1 MGNGSSTPTTSGR
14 RRTMPRIKPVDQN
27 TADPATAELLN
38 SVKKSMGT
46 VPNLI
51 ATMANSPAVAKA
63 YLGFAQALSG
73 GTLPRR
79 LREEIALVVGEA
91 NACGYCVAAHT
102 ALAKRAGLT
111 EQQTKDARRATS
123 GEEKEQAALLFARKV
138 VQNRGIVADADV
150 DLLRRAGYTEG
161 EIGEIVAHV
170 ALNLFTN
177 YFNHVA
183 ATELDFPAAPEL
195 AA

>member
-1 MGNGSSTPTTSGR
+1 
-14 RRTMPRIKPVDQN
+14 MPRIKPVDQN

-38 SVKKSMGT
+38 SVRRSMGT
-46 VPNLI
+46 VPNPI

-79 LREEIALVVGEA
+79 LREEVALVVGDA
-91 NACGYCVAAHT
+91 NAWGYCVAAHT

-123 GEEKEQAALLFARKV
+123 GDEKEQAALVFARKV
-138 VQNRGIVADADV
+138 VQDRGIVADADV
-150 DLLRRAGYTEG
+150 DMLRRAGYTEG
-161 EIGEIVAHV
+161 EIGEIVANV
-170 ALNLFTN
+170 ALSIFTN

-183 ATELDFPAAPEL
+183 ATEVDFPAAPSLE
-195 AA
+195 A

>member
-1 MGNGSSTPTTSGR
+1 
-14 RRTMPRIKPVDQN
+14 MPRIKPVDRN

-38 SVKKSMGT
+38 SVETSMGT

-51 ATMANSPAVAKA
+51 ATMANSPAVARA
-63 YLGFAQALSG
+63 YLGFAQAISG

-79 LREEIALVVGEA
+79 LREEIALAVGEA
-91 NACGYCVAAHT
+91 NGCGYCVAAHT

-111 EQQTKDARRATS
+111 DQQTKEARRATS
-123 GEEKEQAALLFARKV
+123 GDEKDQAALVFARKV
-138 VQNRGIVADADV
+138 VQDRGIVADADV
-150 DLLRRAGYTEG
+150 DRLRRAGYTEG
-161 EIGEIVAHV
+161 EIGEIVANV

-177 YFNHVA
+177 YFNPVA
-183 ATELDFPAAPEL
+183 ATELDFPAPPDI

>member
-1 MGNGSSTPTTSGR
+1 
-14 RRTMPRIKPVDQN
+14 MPRIQPVEQN
-27 TADPATAELLN
+27 TTDPATEAVL
-38 SVKKSMGT
+38 SAVRKSIGT

-51 ATMANSPAVAKA
+51 ATIARSPAVAKA

-79 LREEIALVVGEA
+79 LREQIALAVAEA

-102 ALAKRAGLT
+102 ASGKRAGLT
-111 EQQTKDARRATS
+111 EAETKDARRATS
-123 GEEKEQAALLFARKV
+123 HDDKEHAALVFARQI
-138 VQNRGIVADADV
+138 VQDRGVVADADV
-150 DLLRRAGYTEG
+150 DELRRAGYTDG
-161 EIGEIVAHV
+161 DVAEIVANV
-170 ALNLFTN
+170 ALNIFTN

-183 ATELDFPAAPEL
+183 ATDVDFPTAPHL

>member
-1 MGNGSSTPTTSGR
+1 
-14 RRTMPRIKPVDQN
+14 MPRIKPVDQN
-27 TADPATAELLN
+27 TADPATVELLN

-51 ATMANSPAVAKA
+51 ATMASSPAVARA

-102 ALAKRAGLT
+102 ALARKAGLT

-123 GEEKEQAALLFARKV
+123 GDEKERAALVFARKV
-138 VQNRGIVADADV
+138 VQDRGRVADADV
-150 DLLRRAGYTEG
+150 DMLRRAGYTEG
-161 EIGEIVAHV
+161 EIGEIVANV
-170 ALNLFTN
+170 ALSIFTN

-183 ATELDFPAAPEL
+183 ATEVDFPAAPSLE
-195 AA
+195 A

>member
-1 MGNGSSTPTTSGR
+1 
-14 RRTMPRIKPVDQN
+14 MPRIQPVEQN
-27 TADPATAELLN
+27 TADPATEALLG
-38 SVKKSMGT
+38 SVRKSMGS

-51 ATMANSPAVAKA
+51 ATMARSPAVVRA

-79 LREEIALVVGEA
+79 LREQIALVVGEA

-102 ALAKRAGLT
+102 ALGRGAGLT
-111 EQQTKDARRATS
+111 EQETKEARRATS
-123 GEEKEQAALLFARKV
+123 HDGKEQAALVFARKV
-138 VQNRGIVADADV
+138 VQDRGVVADADV
-150 DLLRRAGYTEG
+150 EMLRRAGYTDG
-161 EIGEIVAHV
+161 EVGEIVANV

-183 ATELDFPAAPEL
+183 GTAVDFPAAPGLE
-195 AA
+195 A